1 MSIVN
6 IKYRA
11 HNETLRKMNKEVT
24 VLQGHTLAQM
34 RKQTLEDMINAFT
47 SGRDFICKVG
57 ETLPGLNSAVCKVRR
72 MVYRYTLNTDAGE
85 ELVTKD
91 IEDDADVAA
100 IVLGRCVVY
109 VDVSV
114 DPSSPAVAAEMKVK
128 AARTD
133 PALHD
138 RVFDQRGSY
147 TAHQMAEELQSD
159 LRRRLTIPGCAPP
172 VSLYGIVVKP
182 AMIKCVCPRETVI
195 DYKDPTDSHQY
206 LLHAVKCP
214 VLRKVV
220 PSQLQ
225 KAFTATVDAEKKHN
239 LHKNESQKERAR
251 ERADKAAGVRQ
262 DAILR
267 ILGREAPAPAPVP
280 ACNRRQRLYLIN
292 VRPAGKKPVGSQR

>member
-1 MSIVN
+1 MF
-6 IKYRA
+6 
-11 HNETLRKMNKEVT
+11 
-24 VLQGHTLAQM
+24 
-34 RKQTLEDMINAFT
+34 NAFT

-225 KAFTATVDAEKKHN
+225 KAFTVTVDAEKKHN

-251 ERADKAAGVRQ
+251 ERADKVSSSFFWRSRGPWRNPRGCL
-262 DAILR
+262 ILR
-267 ILGREAPAPAPVP
+267 AHRLCGLEKLVFPGQHKILLYNCCIFACRWRSLSMLHKCCTSDFRGTPEREAESSE
-280 ACNRRQRLYLIN
+280 
-292 VRPAGKKPVGSQR
+292 RPRV